1 MQFVG
6 DDIVDGIVEEEEGG
20 QTKSGLVDPVEMMYT
35 AAEIAT
41 RNEYLYWDL
50 EQLAV
55 SFSGR

>member
-6 DDIVDGIVEEEEGG
+6 DDIVDGIVEEEEGE

>member
-6 DDIVDGIVEEEEGG
+6 DAIVAVFVEEEEGQ
-20 QTKSGLVDPVEMMYT
+20 QTKSGLVDPVEMRYT

-50 EQLAV
+50 KQLAV

>member
-6 DDIVDGIVEEEEGG
+6 DDIVDGIVEEEEGE

-50 EQLAV
+50 KQLAV